1 MIGTLTEKPGGFI
14 HGCTKS
20 PPSSLHSSVGD
31 THKALQ
37 LKPVLGRGVFLTI
50 PFRAGSALA
59 ILVSAA
65 HSTAQP
71 VEGCGCSLGI
81 EEHICHGG
89 AAGGAEP
96 LLVSQP
102 GCRDG
107 DPSAGRAFC
116 SSCCSWGWLDYS
128 WPKLAVLAASFT
140 NVMK

>member
-14 HGCTKS
+14 HGCSKS

-81 EEHICHGG
+81 EEHICMGVLQG
-89 AAGGAEP
+89 ELNPSWCPSLAVGMETPQLERLSAPPAAAGA
-96 LLVSQP
+96 
-102 GCRDG
+102 
-107 DPSAGRAFC
+107 
-116 SSCCSWGWLDYS
+116 GWLIVGPS
-128 WPKLAVLAASFT
+128 LQFWLRPSQ
-140 NVMK
+140 M